1 MSLEEWKEELF
12 YLYECCKAHPN
23 WPKNLEEAIEWQ
35 DDVDAKE
42 YLMELL
48 EMDKKG
54 AMKFAKSRTV

>member
-1 MSLEEWKEELF
+1 LRSGKKSF
-12 YLYECCKAHPN
+12 FTFTSVANPN